1 MLIISFSDKNGNSG
15 QFLFNFTGQVRERES
30 AIGIDRGRDIITLCI
45 LSLSLALTIAIVG
58 EDVVE
63 LNESS
68 NTLTLQLTVTG
79 VSFGVVPLR
88 VIPVSYSQYEELRS
102 TFSLDSTLS
111 DIVGGRAIPLES
123 ALPGNHGHLR
133 YIIVEH

>member
-1 MLIISFSDKNGNSG
+1 MKMEIVDNSCSTSPVKSENVSQPLELI
-15 QFLFNFTGQVRERES
+15 R
-30 AIGIDRGRDIITLCI
+30 RDIITLYI
-45 LSLSLALTIAIVG
+45 LSLSLAFTIAIVG

-102 TFSLDSTLS
+102 TFSLNSTLS